1 MHRGGSLKLASAL
14 HRRYFNARA
23 VAGRPPRHKVSYNR
37 KMAAT
42 ADSVYHTSGFIRLTR
57 PQLVGTLAGLL
68 LGLLVAA
75 LDQTVVGTAEPRII
89 ASLSGFDRYPWVATA
104 YMLSMT
110 VSVPIFAKL
119 SDIYGRKWFFLGGL
133 IIFVVAS
140 AFCGASGQ
148 IPLPLDGMNQLIL
161 FRGIQGI
168 GAGMLFGLT
177 FTIVGDIF
185 SPIERGK
192 YQGIFAAMWGL
203 ASIFG
208 PTLGGFLTDH
218 YSWRAVFYVNLPVG
232 LVAAIAIWLEF
243 PSFRPRGV
251 ERKIDFA
258 GVFALILCL
267 VPLLLA
273 LTWVTDY
280 GWESTRVESLL
291 VFSAVMLAVFLFA
304 ETRASEPLI
313 PLVLF
318 RNPIIAI
325 CSVASFVLGMGM
337 FGIIIYLPLFMQGV
351 MGVSATQ
358 SGSLLTP
365 MMMAAVVGAVG
376 AGQFTS
382 RAGKYKILAVSGS
395 ALIAIGMIL
404 FARMNGDTL
413 RIEVVRGMVIVGLGI
428 GLIQPVYTLAVQNA
442 APREHMGAATA
453 SPQFFRSIG
462 STMGISIFGSL
473 LLTIYKHDFNG
484 AVPSGTPAIA
494 LKPFHNP
501 LMLAQIRPQLEAGFG
516 RYPGGPELLK
526 LLLANVRTSLVH
538 GIHAIFFV
546 GAIIMCGAVVLN
558 TFLRE
563 VPLKSRMA
571 VEPEVG

>member
-1 MHRGGSLKLASAL
+1 
-14 HRRYFNARA
+14 
-23 VAGRPPRHKVSYNR
+23 
-37 KMAAT
+37 MAAT
-42 ADSVYHTSGFIRLTR
+42 ADPVYHTSGFVRLTR
-57 PQLVGTLAGLL
+57 PQLIGTLGGLL
-68 LGLLVAA
+68 LALLVAA

-119 SDIYGRKWFFLGGL
+119 SDIYGRKWFFLTGL
-133 IIFVVAS
+133 VIFVAAS

-148 IPLPLDGMNQLIL
+148 IALPLDGMNQLIL

-168 GAGMLFGLT
+168 GAGILFGLT

-185 SPIERGK
+185 SPMERGK
-192 YQGIFAAMWGL
+192 YQGIFAAVWGL

-208 PTLGGFLTDH
+208 PTLGGWLTDH

-291 VFSAVMLAVFLFA
+291 VFSTVMLAAFLFA

-365 MMMAAVVGAVG
+365 LMMAAVVGSIG

-382 RAGKYKILAVSGS
+382 RAGKYKILAVAGS
-395 ALIAIGMIL
+395 TLIAIGMIL

-413 RIEVVRGMVIVGLGI
+413 RFEVVEGMVIVGLGI
-428 GLIQPVYTLAVQNA
+428 GLIQPVYTLAVQNS

-453 SPQFFRSIG
+453 STQFFRSIG
-462 STMGISIFGSL
+462 STMGVSIFGSV

-484 AVPSGTPAIA
+484 AVPNGTPSIA
-494 LKPFHNP
+494 LKPFNNP

-516 RYPGGPELLK
+516 RYSGGPELLK
-526 LLLANVRTSLVH
+526 VLLANVRTSLVH
-538 GIHAIFFV
+538 GIHAIFLV
-546 GAIIMCGAVVLN
+546 GAIIMCGAVLLN
-558 TFLRE
+558 AFLRE
-563 VPLKSRMA
+563 VPLKGRMP

>member
-1 MHRGGSLKLASAL
+1 
-14 HRRYFNARA
+14 
-23 VAGRPPRHKVSYNR
+23 
-37 KMAAT
+37 MAAP
-42 ADSVYHTSGFIRLTR
+42 ADIKYHTSGFVRLTR
-57 PQLVGTLAGLL
+57 PQLIGTLGGLL
-68 LGLLVAA
+68 LALLVAA

-119 SDIYGRKWFFLGGL
+119 SDIYGRKWFFLTGL
-133 IIFVVAS
+133 IIFVIAS

-168 GAGMLFGLT
+168 GAGILFGLT

-243 PSFRPRGV
+243 PSFRPQGI
-251 ERKIDFA
+251 ERKVDFA
-258 GVFALILCL
+258 GVLTLIACL

-280 GWESTRVESLL
+280 GWDSMRVESLIG
-291 VFSAVMLAVFLFA
+291 FSILMLAAFLFA
-304 ETRASEPLI
+304 ETKASEPVI
-313 PLVLF
+313 PLALF

-325 CSVASFVLGMGM
+325 CAIASFVLGMGM

-365 MMMAAVVGAVG
+365 LMMAAVIGSVA

-382 RAGKYKILAVSGS
+382 RTGKYKVLALTGSFLLAV
-395 ALIAIGMIL
+395 GMIL
-404 FARMNGDTL
+404 FARMDGDTL

-453 SPQFFRSIG
+453 STQFFRSIG
-462 STMGISIFGSL
+462 STMGVSIFGSV
-473 LLTIYKHDFNG
+473 LLTIYKHDFANG
-484 AVPSGTPAIA
+484 VPLGTPQIA
-494 LKPFHNP
+494 LRPFNNP
-501 LMLAQIRPQLEAGFG
+501 LMLSQIRPQLEAGFG
-516 RYPGGPELLK
+516 HYPGGLELLK
-526 LLLANVRTSLVH
+526 LLMGNVRIALIH
-538 GIHAIFFV
+538 GIHAIFVV
-546 GAIIMCGAVVLN
+546 GAIIMSGAVVLN
-558 TFLRE
+558 AFLRE
-563 VPLKSRMA
+563 VKLKSRM

>member
-1 MHRGGSLKLASAL
+1 
-14 HRRYFNARA
+14 
-23 VAGRPPRHKVSYNR
+23 
-37 KMAAT
+37 MAAP
-42 ADSVYHTSGFIRLTR
+42 ADTTYHTSGFVRLTR
-57 PQLVGTLAGLL
+57 PQLIGTMGGLL
-68 LGLLVAA
+68 LALLVAA

-119 SDIYGRKWFFLGGL
+119 SDIYGRKWFFLTGL
-133 IIFVVAS
+133 ILFVIAS

-168 GAGMLFGLT
+168 GAGILFGLT
-177 FTIVGDIF
+177 FTIVGDVF
-185 SPIERGK
+185 SPVERGK

-232 LVAAIAIWLEF
+232 LVAAIAIYLEF
-243 PSFRPRGV
+243 PSFRPQGV
-251 ERKIDFA
+251 KRKVDFT
-258 GVFALILCL
+258 GVLTLIACL

-280 GWESTRVESLL
+280 GWGSTRVESLIG
-291 VFSAVMLAVFLFA
+291 FSILMLAAFLFA
-304 ETRASEPLI
+304 ETKAAEPVI
-313 PLVLF
+313 PLALF

-325 CSVASFVLGMGM
+325 CAIASFVLGMGM

-365 MMMAAVVGAVG
+365 LMMAAVVGSVA

-382 RAGKYKILAVSGS
+382 RTGKYKVLALTGSFLLAV
-395 ALIAIGMIL
+395 GMIL
-404 FARMNGDTL
+404 FARMDGDTL

-453 SPQFFRSIG
+453 STQFFRSIG
-462 STMGISIFGSL
+462 STMGVSIFGSV
-473 LLTIYKHDFNG
+473 LLTIYKHDFNNG
-484 AVPSGTPAIA
+484 VPQNTPSIA
-494 LKPFHNP
+494 LRPFNNP
-501 LMLAQIRPQLEAGFG
+501 LMLAQIRPQLETAFG
-516 RYPGGPELLK
+516 HYPGGLQLLK
-526 LLLANVRTSLVH
+526 LLMVNVRVSLIH
-538 GIHAIFFV
+538 GLHAIFVV
-546 GAIIMCGAVVLN
+546 GAIIMSGAVVLN
-558 TFLRE
+558 AFLRE
-563 VPLKSRMA
+563 VKLKSRM

>member
-1 MHRGGSLKLASAL
+1 
-14 HRRYFNARA
+14 
-23 VAGRPPRHKVSYNR
+23 
-37 KMAAT
+37 MAAT
-42 ADSVYHTSGFIRLTR
+42 ADPVYHTSGFVRLTR
-57 PQLVGTLAGLL
+57 PQLVGTLGGLL
-68 LGLLVAA
+68 LALLVAA

-119 SDIYGRKWFFLGGL
+119 SDIYGRKWFFLTGL
-133 IIFVVAS
+133 VIFVLAS

-168 GAGMLFGLT
+168 GAGILFGLT
-177 FTIVGDIF
+177 FTIVGDVF
-185 SPIERGK
+185 SPAERGK

-208 PTLGGFLTDH
+208 PTLGGWLTDH

-243 PSFRPRGV
+243 PSFRPHGV
-251 ERKIDFA
+251 KRKIDFA

-280 GWESTRVESLL
+280 GWESMRVESLL
-291 VFSAVMLAVFLFA
+291 AFSTVMLVAFLFA

-313 PLVLF
+313 PLALF

-325 CSVASFVLGMGM
+325 CSIASFVLGMGM

-351 MGVSATQ
+351 MGVSPTQ

-365 MMMAAVVGAVG
+365 LMMAAVVGSIS

-382 RAGKYKILAVSGS
+382 RTGRYKILALAGS
-395 ALIAIGMIL
+395 TLIAIGMIL
-404 FARMNGDTL
+404 FALMNGDTM
-413 RIEVVRGMVIVGLGI
+413 RAEVVRGMLIVGLGI
-428 GLIQPVYTLAVQNA
+428 GLIQPVYTLAVQNS
-442 APREHMGAATA
+442 APREHLGAATA
-453 SPQFFRSIG
+453 STQFFRSIG
-462 STMGISIFGSL
+462 STMGVSIFGSV

-484 AVPSGTPAIA
+484 AIPNGTPAIA
-494 LKPFHNP
+494 LKPFNNP
-501 LMLAQIRPQLEAGFG
+501 LLLSQIRPQLEAGFG

-526 LLLANVRTSLVH
+526 VLLANVRTSLVH
-538 GIHAIFFV
+538 GIHAIFLV
-546 GAIIMCGAVVLN
+546 GAIIMCAAVVLN
-558 TFLRE
+558 AFLRE
-563 VPLKSRMA
+563 VRLKSKMQ
-571 VEPEVG
+571 VEPEIG

>member
-1 MHRGGSLKLASAL
+1 
-14 HRRYFNARA
+14 
-23 VAGRPPRHKVSYNR
+23 
-37 KMAAT
+37 MAAP
-42 ADSVYHTSGFIRLTR
+42 ADTVYHTSGFVRLTR
-57 PQLVGTLAGLL
+57 PQLIGTLGGLL
-68 LGLLVAA
+68 LALLVAA

-119 SDIYGRKWFFLGGL
+119 SDIYGRKWFFLSGL

-148 IPLPLDGMNQLIL
+148 VRLPLDGMNQLIL

-168 GAGMLFGLT
+168 GAGILFGLT
-177 FTIVGDIF
+177 FTIVGDVF

-192 YQGIFAAMWGL
+192 YQGIFAAVWGL

-232 LVAAIAIWLEF
+232 LIAAIAIWLEF
-243 PSFRPRGV
+243 PAFRPRGV
-251 ERKIDFA
+251 RRKVDFA
-258 GVFALILCL
+258 GVLTLIACL

-280 GWESTRVESLL
+280 GWSSMRVESLIG
-291 VFSAVMLAVFLFA
+291 FSIVMLAVFLFA
-304 ETRASEPLI
+304 ETKASEPVI
-313 PLVLF
+313 PLALF

-325 CSVASFVLGMGM
+325 CSIASFVLGMGM

-365 MMMAAVVGAVG
+365 LMMAAVVGSIT
-376 AGQFTS
+376 AGQATS
-382 RAGKYKILAVSGS
+382 RTGKYKVLALAGS
-395 ALIAIGMIL
+395 SLIALGMIM
-404 FARMNGDTL
+404 FAQMNADTL
-413 RIEVVRGMVIVGLGI
+413 RMEVVRGMVVVGLGI
-428 GLIQPVYTLAVQNA
+428 GLIQPVYTLAVQNS
-442 APREHMGAATA
+442 APREHLGAATA
-453 SPQFFRSIG
+453 STQFFRSIG
-462 STMGISIFGSL
+462 STMGVSIFGSV
-473 LLTIYKHDFNG
+473 LLTIYKHDFANG
-484 AVPSGTPAIA
+484 VPKGTPAIA
-494 LKPFHNP
+494 LRPFNNP

-516 RYPGGPELLK
+516 RYPGGLQLLK
-526 LLLANVRTSLVH
+526 LLMANVRMALVH
-538 GIHAIFFV
+538 GIHAIFVV
-546 GAIIMCGAVVLN
+546 GAIIMAGAVILN
-558 TFLRE
+558 AFLRE
-563 VPLKSRMA
+563 VPLKSRM

>member
-1 MHRGGSLKLASAL
+1 
-14 HRRYFNARA
+14 
-23 VAGRPPRHKVSYNR
+23 
-37 KMAAT
+37 MAAAADT
-42 ADSVYHTSGFIRLTR
+42 AFHTSGFIRLTK
-57 PQLVGTLAGLL
+57 PQLYGTLGGLL
-68 LGLLVAA
+68 LALLVAA

-119 SDIYGRKWFFLGGL
+119 SDIYGRKWLFLGGL
-133 IIFVVAS
+133 IVFVAAS

-148 IPLPLDGMNQLIL
+148 IALPLDGMNQLIL

-168 GAGMLFGLT
+168 GAGILFGLT

-185 SPIERGK
+185 SPMERGK

-208 PTLGGFLTDH
+208 PTLGGWLTDH

-232 LVAAIAIWLEF
+232 IIAAIAIWLEF
-243 PSFRPRGV
+243 PSFRPQGAD
-251 ERKIDFA
+251 RKVDYA
-258 GVFALILCL
+258 GVFTLTACL

-273 LTWVTDY
+273 FTWVTDY
-280 GWESTRVESLL
+280 GWTSPRVESLIG
-291 VFSAVMLAVFLFA
+291 FSIVMLAVFLYA
-304 ETRASEPLI
+304 ETRASEPVI
-313 PLVLF
+313 PLALF
-318 RNPIIAI
+318 RNPVIAI

-365 MMMAAVVGAVG
+365 LMMAAVVGSIG
-376 AGQFTS
+376 AGQYTS
-382 RAGKYKILAVSGS
+382 RSGKYKVLALAGS

-404 FARMNGDTL
+404 FAMMNGDTL
-413 RIEVVRGMVIVGLGI
+413 RSEVVRGMVIVGLGI

-453 SPQFFRSIG
+453 SSQFFRSIG
-462 STMGISIFGSL
+462 STMGVSIFGSV
-473 LLTIYKHDFNG
+473 LLTIYKHDFAG
-484 AVPSGTPAIA
+484 GIPSGTPAIA
-494 LKPFHNP
+494 LKPFSNP
-501 LMLAQIRPQLEAGFG
+501 LMLQQILPQLEAGFG
-516 RYPGGPELLK
+516 KYPGGLQLLK
-526 LLLANVRTSLVH
+526 VLLANVRAALVH
-538 GIHAIFFV
+538 GIHEIFFV
-546 GAIIMCGAVVLN
+546 GAIVMCGAVALN
-558 TFLRE
+558 AFLRE
-563 VPLKSRMA
+563 VPLRSGMP
-571 VEPEVG
+571 VEPEIG

>member
-1 MHRGGSLKLASAL
+1 
-14 HRRYFNARA
+14 
-23 VAGRPPRHKVSYNR
+23 
-37 KMAAT
+37 MAAP
-42 ADSVYHTSGFIRLTR
+42 ADIKYHTSGFVRLTR
-57 PQLVGTLAGLL
+57 PQLVGTLGGLL
-68 LGLLVAA
+68 LALLVAA

-119 SDIYGRKWFFLGGL
+119 SDIYGRKWFFMTGL

-140 AFCGASGQ
+140 AFCGASGD

-168 GAGMLFGLT
+168 GAGILFGLT

-185 SPIERGK
+185 SPVERGK

-243 PSFRPRGV
+243 PSFRPQGV
-251 ERKIDFA
+251 ERKVDFA
-258 GVFALILCL
+258 GVLTLIACL

-280 GWESTRVESLL
+280 GWDSPRVESLIA
-291 VFSAVMLAVFLFA
+291 FSIVMLAAFLFA
-304 ETRASEPLI
+304 ETRATEPVI
-313 PLVLF
+313 PLALF
-318 RNPIIAI
+318 RDPIIAI
-325 CSVASFVLGMGM
+325 CAIASFVLGMGM

-365 MMMAAVVGAVG
+365 LMMAAVVGSIA

-382 RAGKYKILAVSGS
+382 RTGKYKVLALAGS
-395 ALIAIGMIL
+395 CLLAIGMIL
-404 FARMNGDTL
+404 FARMNGETV
-413 RIEVVRGMVIVGLGI
+413 RSEVVLGMVIVGLGI

-453 SPQFFRSIG
+453 STQFFRSIG
-462 STMGISIFGSL
+462 STMGVSIFGSV
-473 LLTIYKHDFNG
+473 LLTIYKHDFASG
-484 AVPSGTPAIA
+484 VPTGTPAIA
-494 LKPFHNP
+494 LKPFNNP
-501 LMLAQIRPQLEAGFG
+501 LMLSQIRPQLEAGFG
-516 RYPGGPELLK
+516 HYPGGLALLK
-526 LLLANVRTSLVH
+526 LLMGNVRLALIH
-538 GIHAIFFV
+538 GIHAIFVV

-558 TFLRE
+558 AFLRE
-563 VPLKSRMA
+563 VQLKSRM

>member
-1 MHRGGSLKLASAL
+1 
-14 HRRYFNARA
+14 
-23 VAGRPPRHKVSYNR
+23 
-37 KMAAT
+37 MAAT
-42 ADSVYHTSGFIRLTR
+42 ADTTYHTSGFVRLTR
-57 PQLVGTLAGLL
+57 PQLIGTLGGLL
-68 LGLLVAA
+68 LALLVAA

-119 SDIYGRKWFFLGGL
+119 SDIYGRKWFFLTGL
-133 IIFVVAS
+133 IIFVIAS

-168 GAGMLFGLT
+168 GAGILFGLT

-185 SPIERGK
+185 SPVERGK

-218 YSWRAVFYVNLPVG
+218 YTWRAVFYVNLPVG

-243 PSFRPRGV
+243 PAFRPQGV
-251 ERKIDFA
+251 KRIVDFA
-258 GVFALILCL
+258 GVLTLIACL

-280 GWESTRVESLL
+280 GWGSTRVESLIG
-291 VFSAVMLAVFLFA
+291 FSILMLAAFLFA
-304 ETRASEPLI
+304 ETRAAEPVI
-313 PLVLF
+313 PLALF

-325 CSVASFVLGMGM
+325 CAIASFVLGMGM

-365 MMMAAVVGAVG
+365 LMMAAVVGSIA

-382 RAGKYKILAVSGS
+382 RTGKYKILALTGS
-395 ALIAIGMIL
+395 FLLAVGMIL
-404 FARMNGDTL
+404 FARMDGDTQ

-453 SPQFFRSIG
+453 SSQFFRSIG
-462 STMGISIFGSL
+462 STMGVSIFGNV
-473 LLTIYKHDFNG
+473 LLTIYKHDFANG
-484 AVPSGTPAIA
+484 VPPGTPSIA
-494 LKPFHNP
+494 LRPFNNP

-516 RYPGGPELLK
+516 HYPGGLELLK
-526 LLLANVRTSLVH
+526 LLMGNVRISLIH
-538 GIHAIFFV
+538 GIHAIFVV
-546 GAIIMCGAVVLN
+546 GAIIMSCAVVLN
-558 TFLRE
+558 AFLRE
-563 VPLKSRMA
+563 VQLKSRM

>member
-1 MHRGGSLKLASAL
+1 
-14 HRRYFNARA
+14 
-23 VAGRPPRHKVSYNR
+23 
-37 KMAAT
+37 MAAP
-42 ADSVYHTSGFIRLTR
+42 ADTVYHTSGFVRLTR
-57 PQLVGTLAGLL
+57 PQLVGTLGGLL
-68 LGLLVAA
+68 LALLVAA

-119 SDIYGRKWFFLGGL
+119 SDIYGRKWFFLTGL
-133 IIFVVAS
+133 IIFVIAS

-168 GAGMLFGLT
+168 GAGILFGLT

-185 SPIERGK
+185 SPVERGK

-218 YSWRAVFYVNLPVG
+218 YTWRAVFYVNLPVG
-232 LVAAIAIWLEF
+232 LVAAIAINLEF
-243 PSFRPRGV
+243 PSFRPHGIQ
-251 ERKIDFA
+251 RKVDFA
-258 GVFALILCL
+258 GVLTLIACL
-267 VPLLLA
+267 APLLLA

-280 GWESTRVESLL
+280 GWGSTRVESLIG
-291 VFSAVMLAVFLFA
+291 FSILMLATFLYA
-304 ETRASEPLI
+304 ETKAIEPVI
-313 PLVLF
+313 PLALF

-325 CSVASFVLGMGM
+325 CAIASFVLGMGM

-365 MMMAAVVGAVG
+365 LMMAAVVGSIA

-382 RAGKYKILAVSGS
+382 RTGRYKVLALTGSFLLAV
-395 ALIAIGMIL
+395 GMIL
-404 FARMNGDTL
+404 FARMSGDTL

-453 SPQFFRSIG
+453 STQFFRSIG
-462 STMGISIFGSL
+462 STMGVSIFGSV
-473 LLTIYKHDFNG
+473 LLTIYKHDF
-484 AVPSGTPAIA
+484 AKEMPPGTPSIA
-494 LKPFHNP
+494 LRPFNNP

-516 RYPGGPELLK
+516 HYPGGLQLLK
-526 LLLANVRTSLVH
+526 ILMGNVRLSLIH
-538 GIHAIFFV
+538 GIHAIFVV
-546 GAIIMCGAVVLN
+546 GAIIMSCAVVLN
-558 TFLRE
+558 AFLRE
-563 VPLKSRMA
+563 VRLKSRM

>member
-1 MHRGGSLKLASAL
+1 
-14 HRRYFNARA
+14 
-23 VAGRPPRHKVSYNR
+23 
-37 KMAAT
+37 MAAT
-42 ADSVYHTSGFIRLTR
+42 AEPTYLTSGFIRLTR
-57 PQLVGTLAGLL
+57 PQLVGTLGGLL

-119 SDIYGRKWFFLGGL
+119 SDIYGRKWLFLGGL

-140 AFCGASGQ
+140 AFCGASGDL
-148 IPLPLDGMNQLIL
+148 PLRLDGMNQLIL

-232 LVAAIAIWLEF
+232 VIAAVAIWLEF
-243 PSFRPRGV
+243 PSFRPHGV

-258 GVFALILCL
+258 GVIALILCL

-280 GWESTRVESLL
+280 GWTSTRVESLL
-291 VFSAVMLAVFLFA
+291 VFSTLMLAAFLFA
-304 ETRASEPLI
+304 ETRAPEPLI

-325 CSVASFVLGMGM
+325 CSIASFVLGMGM

-365 MMMAAVVGAVG
+365 LMMSAVVGSVG

-382 RAGKYKILAVSGS
+382 RAGKYKILALLGS
-395 ALIAIGMIL
+395 IAIALGMIL
-404 FARMNGDTL
+404 FARMDGDTQ
-413 RIEVVRGMVIVGLGI
+413 RIEVLRGMIVVGLGI
-428 GLIQPVYTLAVQNA
+428 GLIQPVYTLAVQNS
-442 APREHMGAATA
+442 APREHMGSATA
-453 SPQFFRSIG
+453 SAQFFRSIG
-462 STMGISIFGSL
+462 STMGVSIFGSV
-473 LLTIYKHDFNG
+473 LLTIYKRDFSG
-484 AVPSGTPAIA
+484 AVPHGTPDIA
-494 LKPFHNP
+494 LRPFHNP

-516 RYPGGPELLK
+516 RYPGGPQLLK
-526 LLLANVRTSLVH
+526 ILLANVRTSLVH

-558 TFLRE
+558 AFLRE
-563 VPLKSRMA
+563 VPLKSRMS
-571 VEPEVG
+571 VEPEIG

>member
-1 MHRGGSLKLASAL
+1 
-14 HRRYFNARA
+14 
-23 VAGRPPRHKVSYNR
+23 
-37 KMAAT
+37 MAAT
-42 ADSVYHTSGFIRLTR
+42 ADTTYHTSGFVRLTR
-57 PQLVGTLAGLL
+57 PQLIGTLGGLL
-68 LGLLVAA
+68 LALLVAA

-119 SDIYGRKWFFLGGL
+119 SDIYGRKWFFLTGL
-133 IIFVVAS
+133 IIFVIAS

-168 GAGMLFGLT
+168 GAGILFGLT

-185 SPIERGK
+185 SPVERGK

-218 YSWRAVFYVNLPVG
+218 YTWRAVFYVNLPVG

-243 PSFRPRGV
+243 PAFRPQGV
-251 ERKIDFA
+251 KRIVDFA
-258 GVFALILCL
+258 GVLTLIACL

-280 GWESTRVESLL
+280 GWGSTRVESLIG
-291 VFSAVMLAVFLFA
+291 FSILMLAAFLFA
-304 ETRASEPLI
+304 ETRAAEPVI
-313 PLVLF
+313 PLALF

-325 CSVASFVLGMGM
+325 CAIASFVLGMGM

-365 MMMAAVVGAVG
+365 LMMAAVVGSIA

-382 RAGKYKILAVSGS
+382 RTGKYKILALTGS
-395 ALIAIGMIL
+395 FLLAVGMIL
-404 FARMNGDTL
+404 FARMDGDTQ

-453 SPQFFRSIG
+453 SSQFFRSIG
-462 STMGISIFGSL
+462 STMGVSIFGSV
-473 LLTIYKHDFNG
+473 LLTIYKHDFANG
-484 AVPSGTPAIA
+484 VPPGTPSIA
-494 LKPFHNP
+494 LRPFNNP

-516 RYPGGPELLK
+516 HYPGGLELLK
-526 LLLANVRTSLVH
+526 LLMGNVRISLIH
-538 GIHAIFFV
+538 GIHAIFVV
-546 GAIIMCGAVVLN
+546 GAIIMSCAVVLN
-558 TFLRE
+558 AFLRE
-563 VPLKSRMA
+563 VQLKSRM

>member
-1 MHRGGSLKLASAL
+1 
-14 HRRYFNARA
+14 
-23 VAGRPPRHKVSYNR
+23 
-37 KMAAT
+37 MAAT
-42 ADSVYHTSGFIRLTR
+42 AEPTYLTSGFIRLTR
-57 PQLVGTLAGLL
+57 PQLVGTLGGLL

-119 SDIYGRKWFFLGGL
+119 SDIYGRKWLFLGGL

-140 AFCGASGQ
+140 AFCGASGD
-148 IPLPLDGMNQLIL
+148 IPLRLDGMNQLIL

-243 PSFRPRGV
+243 PSFRPHGV

-258 GVFALILCL
+258 GVAALILCL

-280 GWESTRVESLL
+280 GWTSTRVKSLL
-291 VFSAVMLAVFLFA
+291 VFSALMLGAFLFA

-365 MMMAAVVGAVG
+365 LMMSAVVGSIS

-382 RAGKYKILAVSGS
+382 RAGKYKILALLGS
-395 ALIAIGMIL
+395 ILIALGMIL
-404 FARMNGDTL
+404 FARMDGNTQ
-413 RIEVVRGMVIVGLGI
+413 RMEVLRGMIVVGLGI
-428 GLIQPVYTLAVQNA
+428 GLIQPVYTLAVQNS
-442 APREHMGAATA
+442 APREHMGSATA
-453 SPQFFRSIG
+453 SAQFFRSIG
-462 STMGISIFGSL
+462 STMGVSIFGSV
-473 LLTIYKHDFNG
+473 LLTIYKHDFSG
-484 AVPSGTPAIA
+484 AVPRGTPDIA
-494 LKPFHNP
+494 LRPFHNP

-516 RYPGGPELLK
+516 RYPGGPQLLK
-526 LLLANVRTSLVH
+526 ILLANVRTSLVH

-558 TFLRE
+558 AFLRE
-563 VPLKSRMA
+563 VRLKSRMS
-571 VEPEVG
+571 VEPEIG

>member
-1 MHRGGSLKLASAL
+1 MTHD
-14 HRRYFNARA
+14 RYNE
-23 VAGRPPRHKVSYNR
+23 
-37 KMAAT
+37 KMAAP
-42 ADSVYHTSGFIRLTR
+42 ADTVYHTSGFVRLTR
-57 PQLVGTLAGLL
+57 PQLIGTLGGLL
-68 LGLLVAA
+68 LALLVAA

-119 SDIYGRKWFFLGGL
+119 SDIYGRKWLFLTGL
-133 IIFVVAS
+133 IIFVIAS
-140 AFCGASGQ
+140 AFCGASGE

-168 GAGMLFGLT
+168 GAGILFGLT
-177 FTIVGDIF
+177 FTIVGDVF
-185 SPIERGK
+185 SPVERGK

-218 YSWRAVFYVNLPVG
+218 YTWRAVFYVNLPVG

-243 PSFRPRGV
+243 PAFRPHGV
-251 ERKIDFA
+251 ERKIDFT
-258 GVFALILCL
+258 GVLTLIACL
-267 VPLLLA
+267 LPLLLA

-280 GWESTRVESLL
+280 GWGSMRVESLIG
-291 VFSAVMLAVFLFA
+291 FSILMLAAFLFA
-304 ETRASEPLI
+304 ETKATDPVI
-313 PLVLF
+313 PLALF
-318 RNPIIAI
+318 RNPIIAVCTI
-325 CSVASFVLGMGM
+325 ASFVLGMGM

-365 MMMAAVVGAVG
+365 LMMAAVVGSIA

-382 RAGKYKILAVSGS
+382 RTGRYKVLAVTGS
-395 ALIAIGMIL
+395 FLLAVGMIL

-453 SPQFFRSIG
+453 STQFFRSIG
-462 STMGISIFGSL
+462 STMGVSIFGSV
-473 LLTIYKHDFNG
+473 LLTIYKHDFANG
-484 AVPSGTPAIA
+484 VPPGTPTIA
-494 LKPFHNP
+494 LRPFHNP

-516 RYPGGPELLK
+516 HYPGGLQLLK
-526 LLLANVRTSLVH
+526 LLMGNVRLALIH
-538 GIHAIFFV
+538 GIHAIFVV
-546 GAIIMCGAVVLN
+546 GAIIMSCAVVLN
-558 TFLRE
+558 AFLRE
-563 VPLKSRMA
+563 VRLKSRM

>member
-1 MHRGGSLKLASAL
+1 
-14 HRRYFNARA
+14 
-23 VAGRPPRHKVSYNR
+23 
-37 KMAAT
+37 MAAT
-42 ADSVYHTSGFIRLTR
+42 ADPVYHTSGFIRLTR
-57 PQLVGTLAGLL
+57 PQLVGTMGGLL
-68 LGLLVAA
+68 LALLVAA

-119 SDIYGRKWFFLGGL
+119 SDIYGRKWLFLGGL

-140 AFCGASGQ
+140 AFCGASGD
-148 IPLPLDGMNQLIL
+148 IPVPLDGMNQLIL

-192 YQGIFAAMWGL
+192 YQGIFAAVWGL

-232 LVAAIAIWLEF
+232 LIAAIAIWMEF
-243 PSFRPRGV
+243 PSFRPHGV

-258 GVFALILCL
+258 GVVALILCL

-280 GWESTRVESLL
+280 GWTSTRVESLL
-291 VFSAVMLAVFLFA
+291 VFSAVMLAAFLFA

-325 CSVASFVLGMGM
+325 CSIASFVLGMGM

-365 MMMAAVVGAVG
+365 LMMSAVVGSVG

-382 RAGKYKILAVSGS
+382 RAGKYKILAFAGS
-395 ALIAIGMIL
+395 ILIALGMIL
-404 FARMNGDTL
+404 FARMNGDTQ
-413 RIEVVRGMVIVGLGI
+413 RIEVLRGMIVVGLGI
-428 GLIQPVYTLAVQNA
+428 GLIQPVYTIAVQNS
-442 APREHMGAATA
+442 APREHMGSATA
-453 SPQFFRSIG
+453 SAQFFRSIG
-462 STMGISIFGSL
+462 STMGVSIFGSV

-484 AVPSGTPAIA
+484 AVPKGTPAIA
-494 LKPFHNP
+494 LRPFNNP
-501 LMLAQIRPQLEAGFG
+501 LLLAQIRPQLEAGFG
-516 RYPGGPELLK
+516 RYPGGPQLLK

-558 TFLRE
+558 AFLRE
-563 VPLKSRMA
+563 VPLRGRTP
-571 VEPEVG
+571 VEPEIG

>member
-1 MHRGGSLKLASAL
+1 
-14 HRRYFNARA
+14 
-23 VAGRPPRHKVSYNR
+23 
-37 KMAAT
+37 MAAA
-42 ADSVYHTSGFIRLTR
+42 ADTTYLTSGFVRLTR
-57 PQLVGTLAGLL
+57 PQLIGTLGGLL
-68 LGLLVAA
+68 LALLVSA

-110 VSVPIFAKL
+110 VSVPVFAKL

-133 IIFVVAS
+133 ILFVVSS
-140 AFCGASGQ
+140 AFCGASGDL
-148 IPLPLDGMNQLIL
+148 PLPIDGMNQLIL

-192 YQGIFAAMWGL
+192 YQGIFAAVWGV

-232 LVAAIAIWLEF
+232 LIAAIAIWLEF
-243 PSFRPRGV
+243 PSFRPQGV
-251 ERKIDFA
+251 RRKVDFA
-258 GVFALILCL
+258 GVLTLTSCL

-273 LTWVTDY
+273 LTWVSEY
-280 GWESTRVESLL
+280 GWASARVESLL
-291 VFSAVMLAVFLFA
+291 VFSIAMLAVFLFV
-304 ETRASEPLI
+304 ETKASEPVI
-313 PLVLF
+313 PLALF

-325 CSVASFVLGMGM
+325 CSIAAFVLGMGM

-365 MMMAAVVGAVG
+365 LMMAAVVGSIS
-376 AGQFTS
+376 AGQYTS
-382 RAGKYKILAVSGS
+382 RSGRYKPLAVVGS
-395 ALIAIGMIL
+395 ILIALSMIL
-404 FARMNGDTL
+404 FAQMNGDTV
-413 RIEVVRGMVIVGLGI
+413 RIEVVRAMVIAGFGL

-442 APREHMGAATA
+442 APREHMGSATA
-453 SPQFFRSIG
+453 STQFFRSIG
-462 STMGISIFGSL
+462 STMGIAIFGSV
-473 LLTIYKHDFNG
+473 LLTIYKRDFANG
-484 AVPSGTPAIA
+484 VPHGTPAIA
-494 LKPFHNP
+494 LKPFSNP

-516 RYPGGPELLK
+516 RYPGGLQLLK
-526 LLLANVRTSLVH
+526 LLMADVRISLVH

-546 GAIIMCGAVVLN
+546 GAIVMSCAVVLN
-558 TFLRE
+558 AFLRE
-563 VPLKSRMA
+563 VRLKGKMA
-571 VEPEVG
+571 VEPEIG

>member
-1 MHRGGSLKLASAL
+1 MYRARTNESGHRYSTVILTVDTPSQ
-14 HRRYFNARA
+14 
-23 VAGRPPRHKVSYNR
+23 YNR
-37 KMAAT
+37 NMAAT
-42 ADSVYHTSGFIRLTR
+42 ADPTYHTSGFIRLTR
-57 PQLVGTLAGLL
+57 PQLIGTLGGLL

-89 ASLSGFDRYPWVATA
+89 ANLSGFDRYPWVATA

-119 SDIYGRKWFFLGGL
+119 SDIYGRKWFFLSGL
-133 IIFVVAS
+133 IVFVIAS

-168 GAGMLFGLT
+168 GAGILFGLT
-177 FTIVGDIF
+177 FTIVGDVF
-185 SPIERGK
+185 SPAERGK
-192 YQGIFAAMWGL
+192 YQGIFAAVWGL

-208 PTLGGFLTDH
+208 PTLGGWLTDH

-232 LVAAIAIWLEF
+232 LIAAIAIWLEF

-280 GWESTRVESLL
+280 GWESARVESLL
-291 VFSAVMLAVFLFA
+291 VFSAFMLAAFLFA

-365 MMMAAVVGAVG
+365 LMMAAVVGSIG

-382 RAGKYKILAVSGS
+382 RTGKYKILALVGS
-395 ALIAIGMIL
+395 TLIAIGMIL
-404 FARMNGDTL
+404 FASMNGDTL
-413 RIEVVRGMVIVGLGI
+413 RSEVVRGMVIVGLGI
-428 GLIQPVYTLAVQNA
+428 GLIQPVYTLAVQNS

-453 SPQFFRSIG
+453 STQFFRSIG
-462 STMGISIFGSL
+462 STMGVSIFGSV

-484 AVPSGTPAIA
+484 AIPNGTPAIA
-494 LKPFHNP
+494 LKPFNNP
-501 LMLAQIRPQLEAGFG
+501 LLLAQIRPQLDAGFG
-516 RYPGGPELLK
+516 RYAGGAELLK
-526 LLLANVRTSLVH
+526 VLLANVRASLVH
-538 GIHAIFFV
+538 GIHAIFLV
-546 GAIIMCGAVVLN
+546 GAIIMCAAVVLN
-558 TFLRE
+558 AFLPE
-563 VPLKSRMA
+563 VRLKGRMT

>member
-1 MHRGGSLKLASAL
+1 
-14 HRRYFNARA
+14 
-23 VAGRPPRHKVSYNR
+23 
-37 KMAAT
+37 MAAT
-42 ADSVYHTSGFIRLTR
+42 ADPVYHTSGFIRLTR

-208 PTLGGFLTDH
+208 PTLGGWLTDH

-232 LVAAIAIWLEF
+232 LVAAIAIWMEF

-318 RNPIIAI
+318 RNPIIAV

-337 FGIIIYLPLFMQGV
+337 FGIIIYMPLFMQGV

-365 MMMAAVVGAVG
+365 LMMAAVVGAVG

-382 RAGKYKILAVSGS
+382 RAGKYKILAVAGS
-395 ALIAIGMIL
+395 TLIAIGMIL

-428 GLIQPVYTLAVQNA
+428 GLIQPVYTLAVQNS

-453 SPQFFRSIG
+453 STQFFRSIG
-462 STMGISIFGSL
+462 STMGVSICFGSV
-473 LLTIYKHDFNG
+473 LLTHFTSTTSR
-484 AVPSGTPAIA
+484 ARCPTA
-494 LKPFHNP
+494 L
-501 LMLAQIRPQLEAGFG
+501 R
-516 RYPGGPELLK
+516 R
-526 LLLANVRTSLVH
+526 
-538 GIHAIFFV
+538 
-546 GAIIMCGAVVLN
+546 
-558 TFLRE
+558 LR
-563 VPLKSRMA
+563 
-571 VEPEVG
+571 

>member
-1 MHRGGSLKLASAL
+1 
-14 HRRYFNARA
+14 
-23 VAGRPPRHKVSYNR
+23 
-37 KMAAT
+37 MAAP
-42 ADSVYHTSGFIRLTR
+42 ADTVYHTSGFVRLTR
-57 PQLVGTLAGLL
+57 PQLVGTLGGLL
-68 LGLLVAA
+68 LALLVAA

-119 SDIYGRKWFFLGGL
+119 SDIYGRKWFFLTGL

-168 GAGMLFGLT
+168 GAGILFGLT
-177 FTIVGDIF
+177 FTIVGDVF
-185 SPIERGK
+185 SPVERGK

-218 YSWRAVFYVNLPVG
+218 YTWRAVFYVNLPVG
-232 LVAAIAIWLEF
+232 LVAAIAIYLEF
-243 PSFRPRGV
+243 PSFRPHGV

-258 GVFALILCL
+258 GVLTLIACL

-280 GWESTRVESLL
+280 GWGSMRVESLIG
-291 VFSAVMLAVFLFA
+291 FSILMLATFLYA
-304 ETRASEPLI
+304 ETKAREPVI
-313 PLVLF
+313 PLTLF
-318 RNPIIAI
+318 RNPVIAI
-325 CSVASFVLGMGM
+325 CTIASFVLGMGM

-365 MMMAAVVGAVG
+365 LMMAAVVGSIA

-382 RAGKYKILAVSGS
+382 RTGKYKALAVTGS
-395 ALIAIGMIL
+395 FLLAVGMIL

-453 SPQFFRSIG
+453 STQFFRSIG
-462 STMGISIFGSL
+462 STMGVSIFGSV
-473 LLTIYKHDFNG
+473 LLTIYKHDFANG
-484 AVPSGTPAIA
+484 VPIGTPAIA
-494 LKPFHNP
+494 LRPFNNP

-516 RYPGGPELLK
+516 RYPGGLALLK
-526 LLLANVRTSLVH
+526 LLMGNVRLALIH
-538 GIHAIFFV
+538 GIHAIFVV

-563 VPLKSRMA
+563 VKLKSRM

>member
-1 MHRGGSLKLASAL
+1 
-14 HRRYFNARA
+14 
-23 VAGRPPRHKVSYNR
+23 
-37 KMAAT
+37 MAAT
-42 ADSVYHTSGFIRLTR
+42 ADPVYHTSGFVRLTR
-57 PQLVGTLAGLL
+57 PQLVGTLGGLL
-68 LGLLVAA
+68 LALLVAA

-119 SDIYGRKWFFLGGL
+119 SDIYGRKWFFLTGL
-133 IIFVVAS
+133 VIFVLAS

-148 IPLPLDGMNQLIL
+148 IPIPLDGMNQLIL

-168 GAGMLFGLT
+168 GAGILFGLT
-177 FTIVGDIF
+177 FTIVGDVF
-185 SPIERGK
+185 SPAERGK

-208 PTLGGFLTDH
+208 PTLGGWLTDH

-243 PSFRPRGV
+243 PSFRPHGV
-251 ERKIDFA
+251 KRKIDFA

-280 GWESTRVESLL
+280 GWESMRVESLL
-291 VFSAVMLAVFLFA
+291 VFSTVMLAAFLFA

-313 PLVLF
+313 PLALF

-325 CSVASFVLGMGM
+325 CSIASFVLGMGM

-365 MMMAAVVGAVG
+365 LMMAAVVGSVA

-382 RAGKYKILAVSGS
+382 RTGKYKILALAGS
-395 ALIAIGMIL
+395 SLIAIGMIL
-404 FARMNGDTL
+404 FALMNGDTM
-413 RIEVVRGMVIVGLGI
+413 RAEVVRGMVIVGLGI
-428 GLIQPVYTLAVQNA
+428 GLIQPVYTLAVQNS
-442 APREHMGAATA
+442 APREHLGAATA
-453 SPQFFRSIG
+453 STQFFRSIG
-462 STMGISIFGSL
+462 STMGVSIFGSV

-484 AVPSGTPAIA
+484 AIPNGTPAIA
-494 LKPFHNP
+494 LKPFNNP

-516 RYPGGPELLK
+516 RYPGGEQLLK
-526 LLLANVRTSLVH
+526 ALLANVRTSLVH
-538 GIHAIFFV
+538 GIHAIFLV
-546 GAIIMCGAVVLN
+546 GAIIMCAAVVLN
-558 TFLRE
+558 AFLRE
-563 VPLKSRMA
+563 VRLKSKMSA
-571 VEPEVG
+571 EPEIG